1 MSRDF
6 VKPQSKRSRS
16 GSQSALPGWV
26 WVLLPLILTLLLMM
40 GPLSSTLSDKE
51 EATPEQKAAAVPVS
65 TEAKIKARETARIM
79 QKIQDPPPVPPE
91 LKWTYH
97 DELPKRTVE
106 IPDVVP
112 PEQQA
117 KQSYLLHCASLKTQ
131 QAAQDY
137 RERLNRLGIR
147 SEVRVSTN
155 DKGIT
160 WYKII
165 LGPVVGKRN
174 AEGQKH
180 QMQAKGFEGC
190 RIYLKTD
197 K

>member
-6 VKPQSKRSRS
+6 VKPQSKRAHSNPHQ
-16 GSQSALPGWV
+16 GLPGWIWIV
-26 WVLLPLILTLLLMM
+26 SLLVITLFMALVLK
-40 GPLSSTLSDKE
+40 LSGKE
-51 EATPEQKAAAVPVS
+51 AATVEEKTKAVPVS
-65 TEAKIKARETARIM
+65 AEAKAKARETARII
-79 QKIQDPPPVPPE
+79 QKIQEPVPVPPE
-91 LKWTYH
+91 IKWTYH

-112 PEQQA
+112 PDQQA
-117 KQSYLLHCASLKTQ
+117 KQAYMLHCASLKTE

-137 RERLNRLGIR
+137 RERLNRLGVR
-147 SEVRVSTN
+147 SEIRVSTN

-160 WYKII
+160 WYKVI
-165 LGPVVGKRN
+165 LGPVQGKRN